1 VSERHRANYTTVYL
15 GALLG
20 PDGHR
25 LELDWADDVGD
36 ATADHEF
43 SVPTADATDALV
55 GVQAF
60 DVGDYGHEIRVN
72 GEALSGF
79 DIPPN
84 DGWQHWVDTVTN
96 VDLREGDNTVALHRD
111 PDSVDAFAVV
121 DSFHS
126 AVASSLTS
134 SNSAAVLNGVMSS
147 GERSSSES
155 SLPVGYSSGPR
166 ELGSS
171 VIIASYGI
179 RAQIRCWH
187 RYIHSRNPSC

>member
-96 VDLREGDNTVALHRD
+96 VDLREGDNTVAVHRD
-111 PDSVDAFAVV
+111 PDSVDAFAVGTV
-121 DSFHS
+121 
-126 AVASSLTS
+126 T
-134 SNSAAVLNGVMSS
+134 
-147 GERSSSES
+147 
-155 SLPVGYSSGPR
+155 
-166 ELGSS
+166 
-171 VIIASYGI
+171 
-179 RAQIRCWH
+179 
-187 RYIHSRNPSC
+187 IHWKEPIE